1 MYTQTNA
8 EDIGAFQED
17 ALPVADAV
25 EAVSVS
31 TASVDSMM
39 ADLLNGMKTLTANDA
54 KRKEVAGY

>member
-1 MYTQTNA
+1 MYTQSNA

-17 ALPVADAV
+17 VLPVADAV